1 MVARKVKRRRKPLT
15 AEQQDLAARYVP
27 LAHSLSA
34 SYRRAWPNE
43 WNEFESASMM
53 ALTEAAET
61 YDPSRGVP
69 FATFARFRITGA
81 LRDVH
86 RRLSHP
92 LTLPRGSAVCTCGD
106 MKIAATSGR
115 VLMQAARQPDHAYVS
130 ADAFEQRMRNLP
142 PRHAEVCRCLHVD
155 GLNQAEIA
163 QRMNLSQTRIST
175 IRREAY
181 AMLAG
186 TFRRE
191 STGE

>member
-1 MVARKVKRRRKPLT
+1 MVARKTRRQRNSLT
-15 AEQQDLAARYVP
+15 AEQQNLAARYVP

-69 FATFARFRITGA
+69 FATFARIRIVGA

-86 RRLSHP
+86 RRLSRP

-106 MKIAATSGR
+106 MKIAETSGR
-115 VLMQAARQPDHAYVS
+115 VLIQAVHQPDHAYVS
-130 ADAFEQRMRNLP
+130 ADAFERWMRKLP
-142 PRHAEVCRCLHVD
+142 LRHAEVCRCLHAD
-155 GLNQAEIA
+155 GLNQTETA

-186 TFRRE
+186 TFGRE